1 MRAHVLLNLLN
12 ELGKSDKMRG
22 LPNIVSLF
30 RNEFNKFNNT
40 RARMLDSIYHMTNT
54 LKSNFWR
61 ENITIL
67 SSCTQ
72 CCQGRHNVSRKSIN
86 H

>member
-1 MRAHVLLNLLN
+1 MSAHVLLNLLN
-12 ELGKSDKMRG
+12 ELGKRYKMRG
-22 LPNIVSLF
+22 LPSILSLF
-30 RNEFNKFNNT
+30 RNEFNKFNKT

-54 LKSNFWR
+54 LKYHFWR
-61 ENITIL
+61 KDVMIL

-72 CCQGRHNVSRKSIN
+72 HCYGRHNVSRKSIN